1 MSKAA
6 VEQNIEAVEAKTTDK
21 VNEAADKTNQAVDKA
36 AAKTNKAVRK
46 VADTANETADKTG
59 TVLSD
64 VKVYA
69 RKIWLAGLGAYAK
82 AGQEG
87 AEYFKELVKNGESV
101 EQQGKKLIDEQVEA
115 ANSQIDT
122 VKSNVSSVKNKVEG
136 RLDKIEKAFD
146 TRVASALNRIGIP
159 SKHDIEVLSAKL
171 DELSALLEQ
180 QVAQTKK

>member
-1 MSKAA
+1 MSKVA
-6 VEQNIEAVEAKTTDK
+6 VEHNVEAAEAKTTDA
-21 VNEAADKTNQAVDKA
+21 VNETAEKTTQAVDKA
-36 AAKTNKAVRK
+36 AEKTNKAVRK
-46 VADTANETADKTG
+46 TATKVEEATDKSG

-87 AEYFKELVKNGESV
+87 AEYFKELVKSGENV
-101 EQQGKKLIDEQVEA
+101 EQQGKKLINEQVEA
-115 ANSQIDT
+115 ANTQIDS
-122 VKSNVSSVKNKVEG
+122 VKSNVSSVKGKVEV

-146 TRVASALNRIGIP
+146 SRVSSALNRIGIP
-159 SKHDIEVLSAKL
+159 SKQDIEVLSAKL

-180 QVAQTKK
+180 VAQNKK